1 MSYMLDIV
9 GSFIIAGL
17 LLLAVMS
24 SYTNVN
30 EFALISSMNLTVQ
43 ENLKEWT
50 QIVRHDFRK
59 IGFHVNDTTSA
70 IQSIDSTSISF
81 LADIDNN
88 GTVDSVSYFL
98 SDPDQVPG
106 TENPRDRMLNRLVSG
121 QLTSGSL
128 GLTDFQLRYYD
139 GIGNL
144 TWVPDEV
151 KAVEVF
157 IQIESP
163 FPLDTTYVWS
173 NWRGVISPLNIQ
185 L

>member
-17 LLLAVMS
+17 LLLAVLS
-24 SYTNVN
+24 SYSNVN

-59 IGFHVNDTTSA
+59 IGYHVDDSTSA

-88 GTVDSVSYFL
+88 GIVDSVSYFI
-98 SDPDQVPG
+98 SDPDQVLG
-106 TENPRDRMLNRLVSG
+106 TVNPRDRMLYRQVGG
-121 QLTSGSL
+121 QITKGSL
-128 GLTDFQLRYYD
+128 GITDFQLRYYD
-139 GIGNL
+139 GNGNP
-144 TWVPDEV
+144 TWVPSVV

-185 L
+185 